1 MAFSIVRNCGGVS
14 GLHVALNVFSEEME
28 QRLFAISGPDAPE
41 DGQSGEKFLDFYGH
55 PYNFP
60 AGARAA
66 APAAGQHA
74 CRASCR
80 WLHALMLPRTRLSRA
95 QSGGKC

>member
-66 APAAGQHA
+66 AAAAANA
-74 CRASCR
+74 CRAS
-80 WLHALMLPRTRLSRA
+80 
-95 QSGGKC
+95 